1 MNLKIDIRMWVFSR
15 TDLLKNHIVFINI
28 TNESFFTLRA
38 SACYNGALSFSIYK
52 YFPYYLCIYVVF
64 IIIFYYCTTDW
75 FLLCI
80 VTYNM
85 VSPQGEIKIDWM
97 KKLAENVFG
106 SFFKCIYLYLY
117 LFEYLKIFSKCV
129 LTAPSIRFQ
138 KLVARIYCL

>member
-1 MNLKIDIRMWVFSR
+1 MSCRMWVFSR

-38 SACYNGALSFSIYK
+38 PACYNGALSFSIYK

-85 VSPQGEIKIDWM
+85 VSPQGEIKID
-97 KKLAENVFG
+97 
-106 SFFKCIYLYLY
+106 
-117 LFEYLKIFSKCV
+117 
-129 LTAPSIRFQ
+129 
-138 KLVARIYCL
+138 